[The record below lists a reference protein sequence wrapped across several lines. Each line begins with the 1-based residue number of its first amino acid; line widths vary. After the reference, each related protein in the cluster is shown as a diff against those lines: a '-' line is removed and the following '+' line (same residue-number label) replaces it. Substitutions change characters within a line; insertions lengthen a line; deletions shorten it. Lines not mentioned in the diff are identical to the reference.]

1 MENLETG
8 AKSANVN
15 NLLLFVQTTRN
26 LNEGLKEKYKH
37 HFEYGAYN
45 SAPPECILN
54 VFLMQSVSQYEY
66 ELKEPLNLSKEE
78 RADFI
83 TCLQAQYMDWKEQN
97 YGLRAVRVTYSNGD
111 VIETSMAHGLT
122 NQAIK
127 DYFSIGKTFNIGTVD
142 DNLQTV
148 TKCEILK

>member
-1 MENLETG
+1 MENFETG

-26 LNEGLKEKYKH
+26 LNEEQKKIFIDWFNYGTYGTAPNKWTIDAFLSRSVIQYEKELHEKMKLKE
-37 HFEYGAYN
+37 
-45 SAPPECILN
+45 
-54 VFLMQSVSQYEY
+54 
-66 ELKEPLNLSKEE
+66 EE
-78 RADFI
+78 RADFVS
-83 TCLQAQYMDWKEQN
+83 CLQAQYVDWKNQN
-97 YGLRAVRVTYSNGD
+97 YGLRAVRVTYSSGD

-127 DYFSIGKTFNIGTVD
+127 DYFSIGKPFNIGTVD

>member
-1 MENLETG
+1 METFETR

-26 LNEGLKEKYKH
+26 LNERLTDKFKH
-37 HFEYGAYN
+37 QFQYGAYN
-45 SAPPECILN
+45 TAPPEYILN
-54 VFLMQSVSQYEY
+54 VFLMQSVNQYEY
-66 ELKEPLNLSKEE
+66 ELKEPLKLSINE

-83 TCLQAQYMDWKEQN
+83 SCLQAQYMDWKEQN
-97 YGLRAVRVTYSNGD
+97 YGLRAVRVTYSDGE

-122 NQAIK
+122 DHEIK
-127 DYFSIGKTFNIGTVD
+127 EYFAVGKTFNIGSVT

-148 TKCEILK
+148 VKCEILK